1 MLLWGTAGG
10 ARTRVAGRLGGA
22 LALMVSAACA
32 ATGEEG
38 RSLTVTASEAYDT
51 DRGEVVL
58 GLDPVDLPAHT
69 GHHAVDQPVAR
80 ATVVPVGGWLH
91 GYAVELVDA
100 DGRPVP
106 RTVLHHVN
114 ILRAD
119 RRELFSPI
127 MQRVGA
133 SGSETADVRLP
144 RILGYPI
151 EQGDSLIVIAEFHN
165 PTPVS
170 YDGVHLRVR
179 MPHTQP
185 GDWPTPVRVYPFY
198 MDVTPPAAP
207 HGFDLPAGRSEA
219 SWEARPAVS
228 GRILGMGGHLH
239 TYAVELRLEDVTA
252 GTVVWRSQPI
262 LDEAGELAGM
272 PQSRLW
278 WRLGLPVHDDHVYR
292 LTAVYDNPTG
302 ARIPEGG
309 MGALGGIIV
318 PADDATWPAVDR
330 SDGVYV
336 EDYMRRVATR
346 GGRSTEAG
354 AHGGHRGH

>member
-1 MLLWGTAGG
+1 MLLWGRVGG
-10 ARTRVAGRLGGA
+10 ASARVAARLAGA
-22 LALMVSAACA
+22 LALAVTTGCA

-38 RSLTVTASEAYDT
+38 RSLTVTASDAYDAE
-51 DRGEVVL
+51 RSEVVL
-58 GLDPVDLPAHT
+58 GLDPVDLPANT
-69 GHHAVDQPVAR
+69 GHHAVDQPGAR
-80 ATVVPVGGWLH
+80 ATVVPVAGWLH

-100 DGRPVP
+100 AGRPVP

-170 YDGVHLRVR
+170 FEGVHLRVR
-179 MPHTQP
+179 MPHTLP

-207 HGFDLPAGRSEA
+207 HGFDLPPGRSEA

-252 GTVVWRSQPI
+252 GTVVWRSEPV
-262 LDEAGELAGM
+262 LDESGELVGM

-278 WRLGLPVHDDHVYR
+278 WRLGLPVHADRIYR

-302 ARIPEGG
+302 ASIREGG

-318 PADDATWPAVDR
+318 PSDDATWPAVDR
-330 SDGVYV
+330 SDDVYV
-336 EDYMRRVATR
+336 EDYMRRIANRRV
-346 GGRSTEAG
+346 RSEAG
-354 AHGGHRGH
+354 AHGGHHAH